1 MITMD
6 NFVVIVVLLILIL
19 SASACLYR
27 SYFGIR
33 IRQKGLEKTFNKE
46 VLKSAGFS
54 SLSKR
59 IFELCFDLF
68 IFWLFFYYKDGIIL
82 SRTKSILQV
91 VYEKMVF
98 ILPISRK
105 GLTSIDFVLY
115 SFIAITVIAAITA
128 LLCTISMDL
137 KVLGFC
143 IIGFSLFVTIWYID
157 LGICYIFF
165 RFFHVGTAAT
175 LLNYILAIAC
185 YVLVLIVDGI
195 IFSFIDDR

>member
-1 MITMD
+1 MMTLD
-6 NFVVIVVLLILIL
+6 NFVVIVVLLILSL
-19 SASACLYR
+19 CVSTFFSK

-33 IRQKGLEKTFNKE
+33 VRQKGLEKTFNKE

-68 IFWLFFYYKDGIIL
+68 IFWLFFYYKGGMIF
-82 SRTKSILQV
+82 SWTKSILQV
-91 VYEKMVF
+91 VHEKIIF

-105 GLTSIDFVLY
+105 GLMNIDFVLY
-115 SFIAITVIAAITA
+115 SFIAIIVIAALTA
-128 LLCTISMDL
+128 LLCTMCMNL

-143 IIGFSLFVTIWYID
+143 IIGLSFFVIIWYID

-165 RFFHVGTAAT
+165 RFLHVGTAAT
-175 LLNYILAIAC
+175 MLNHILAIVC
-185 YVLVLIVDGI
+185 YILVLIVDGI
-195 IFSFIDDR
+195 IFSLIDDL